1 MDTKAAVEKVEARLA
16 GEMSVLHEDLQEL
29 GATGDPASVAAKWLA
44 APAPTNRSR
53 MVPGPAPN
61 ASRIPALQQELAEID
76 AAAMEAYRAVR
87 EAVCAEDYD
96 DAVEDAAAESSGH
109 AVAATNLL
117 ENPKADLASVPPAKQ
132 SQALLKRV
140 SAFAAGPVAWSW
152 PAAAPAAA
160 PVGQPALPPAAAP
173 AAPAPPA
180 APAAQPA

>member
-53 MVPGPAPN
+53 MAPGPAPN

-96 DAVEDAAAESSGH
+96 DAVEDAAAESS
-109 AVAATNLL
+109 AQKVAATNLL

-140 SAFAAGPVAWSW
+140 TAFSSEPGAWSW
-152 PAAAPAAA
+152 PAA
-160 PVGQPALPPAAAP
+160 QPAGPRAAEQTLPPAAAP
-173 AAPAPPA
+173 KQRSVQ
-180 APAAQPA
+180 PAAQPGE

>member
-96 DAVEDAAAESSGH
+96 DAVEDAAAESS
-109 AVAATNLL
+109 AQKVAATNLL

-140 SAFAAGPVAWSW
+140 TAFSSEPGAWSW
-152 PAAAPAAA
+152 PAA
-160 PVGQPALPPAAAP
+160 QPAEGTGLPPAAAP
-173 AAPAPPA
+173 KMAPVPHAAKEAALPA
-180 APAAQPA
+180 A